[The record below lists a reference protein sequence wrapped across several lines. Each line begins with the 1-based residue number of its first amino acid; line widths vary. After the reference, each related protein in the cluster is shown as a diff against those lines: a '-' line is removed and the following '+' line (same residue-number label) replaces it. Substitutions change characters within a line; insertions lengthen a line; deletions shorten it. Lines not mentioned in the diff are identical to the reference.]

1 MPKTRLQKE
10 QLVQNIKEIL
20 QSAKSAVFAVFSNL
34 KVEKINSLRKDLK
47 QQNANL
53 RIIKKRLL
61 KKALA
66 DSWPEIAQ
74 QDYLQEKN
82 KKVLG
87 NISLTWSSDE
97 IAAAKNT
104 EKFTQENKNYKIL
117 GGLLIEQ
124 KPRQVKYLSYEEIKH
139 LASLP
144 QKSEL
149 LAKTA
154 QTIKAPLYN
163 LKNVLQKNINN
174 LIGVLNQIAKIK

>member
-34 KVEKINSLRKDLK
+34 KVEKINNLRKDLK

-74 QDYLQEKN
+74 QDYLQEKD

-97 IAAAKNT
+97 IMAAKIS
-104 EKFTQENKNYKIL
+104 EKFTQENESYKIL
-117 GGLLIEQ
+117 GGLLIDQ
-124 KPRQVKYLSYEEIKH
+124 PGQVKYLSYEKIKH

-144 QKSEL
+144 SRAEL

-163 LKNVLQKNINN
+163 LRNVLQGNINN
-174 LIGVLNQIAKIK
+174 LIGVLNQIAKTK